1 MQLSIF
7 SGTANRPLAERVC
20 EALDGVPLGRALVSR
35 FSNGEPRVQ
44 IEESVRERDVYIIQP
59 TCAGLDG
66 SSVNDNFM
74 QLLVMVDALDRAGA
88 GRITAVV
95 PSFGYARQDRRAE
108 TRTPITAKLAADAM
122 AMAGVKRVVTI
133 DLHAEQIEGMFPRGV
148 HVENIY
154 ASHAMEGYLRREY
167 EGVMCVSPDAGGAK
181 RNRAYAKLLNSRTAM
196 IDKRRDEPGKV
207 GGAEVVGDV
216 DSKRCLIT
224 DDMIDSAGTLVAA
237 GHSLMKAGAV
247 SVDAVATHPVFS
259 GNAVEN
265 IATSPFGRIIVADTI
280 PISDAMMATGKI
292 HIVSVGGILADAIR
306 RLHNGDTLHP
316 YLRRS

>member
-7 SGTANRPLAERVC
+7 SGTSNKPLAAKVC
-20 EALDGVPLGRALVSR
+20 AALDDASLGKALVTR

-44 IEESVRERDVYIIQP
+44 FEESVRNRDVYIIQS

-66 SSVNDNFM
+66 SSVNDNYM
-74 QLLVMVDALDRAGA
+74 QLLVMADALDRAGA
-88 GRITAVV
+88 GCITAVI

-108 TRTPITAKLAADAM
+108 TRTPITAKLAADGL

-154 ASHAMEGYLRREY
+154 ASHAMESYLRREY

-181 RNRAYAKLLNSRTAM
+181 RNRAYAKILNSRTAM

-207 GGAEVVGDV
+207 GGVEIVGDV
-216 DSKRCLIT
+216 SGKRCLIT

-237 GHSLMKAGAV
+237 GKALMDAGAL
-247 SVDAVATHPVFS
+247 SVDACATHPVFS
-259 GNAVEN
+259 GKAVEN
-265 IATSPFGRIIVADTI
+265 IAGSPFGRIIVADTI
-280 PISDAMMATGKI
+280 PISDEMMATGKI
-292 HIVSVGGILADAIR
+292 SVVSVDRILADAIR

-316 YLRRS
+316 YLRR